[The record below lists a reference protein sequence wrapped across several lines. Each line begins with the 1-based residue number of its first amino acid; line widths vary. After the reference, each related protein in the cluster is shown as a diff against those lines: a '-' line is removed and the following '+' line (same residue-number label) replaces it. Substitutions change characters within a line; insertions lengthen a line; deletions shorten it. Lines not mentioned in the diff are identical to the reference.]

1 MRRVTLLKMFLLSLI
16 IFAQGCGGD
25 NPPKGVKPYVPQNI
39 GPNPNPGGG
48 AYHSDIKLFNQFRA
62 KVESGQFN
70 QALVG
75 KYYYRKLPTQSCETK
90 LKIFTVCWNSY
101 SSWGATNSYLVHNV
115 TADGVTGHEWGTLPA
130 INVKLNEI
138 LKRVSDR
145 MAAMGANVPFS
156 SYFVG
161 IGDKVFDVV
170 DTDGTLY
177 RINRDLPL
185 GANPLGRIDPQGG
198 GFVMTHRSTI
208 LYQ

>member
-1 MRRVTLLKMFLLSLI
+1 MRVVTLLKIFLLSVI
-16 IFAQGCGGD
+16 IFAHGCGGGD

-39 GPNPNPGGG
+39 GPGSGGSV
-48 AYHSDIKLFNQFRA
+48 HSDIKLFNQFRG
-62 KVESGQFN
+62 KVEAGQFN

-75 KYYYRKLPTQSCETK
+75 KYYYRKLPTKSCETK

-145 MAAMGANVPFS
+145 MAAMGPNIAFS

-161 IGDKVFDVV
+161 VGDKLFDVR

-185 GANPLGRIDPQGG
+185 GANPSGRIDPGGG
-198 GFVMTHRSTI
+198 GFFMTHRSSVF
-208 LYQ
+208 YK